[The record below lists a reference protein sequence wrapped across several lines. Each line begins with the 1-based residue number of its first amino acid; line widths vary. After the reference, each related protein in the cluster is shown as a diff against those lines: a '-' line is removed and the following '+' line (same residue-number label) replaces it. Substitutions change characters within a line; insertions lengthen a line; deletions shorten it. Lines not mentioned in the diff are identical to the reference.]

1 MTRERRAIKQ
11 NVARIECRKGANG
24 PELVGYASVFNRYSQ
39 NLGGFVEEVAPGAFT
54 DTLTRANVAGL
65 FNHDVNQLL
74 ATVDSGTLTLEQDAT
89 GLRYV
94 MALDVEDPDAVRVMR
109 KVETQK
115 LRGSSFSFRT
125 LDEEWSATEQ
135 GFPLRRLLAV
145 ELYDVGPVTNPA
157 YLSTEEAGAQVALR
171 CLATKLDLPEAR
183 VLSATPDELRLLIAG
198 EEPPAGPPHE
208 MQGPTGAAARAARL
222 AELRF
227 GLDDHERALAGLR

>member
-1 MTRERRAIKQ
+1 MREQRGLKQSVAGVEVRA
-11 NVARIECRKGANG
+11 GSSG

-65 FNHDVNQLL
+65 MNHDVNELL
-74 ATVDSGTLTLEQDAT
+74 ATTASGTLSLEQDAT

-94 MALDVEDPDAVRVMR
+94 MQLDELDPTAVGAKR
-109 KVETQK
+109 KVETGK

-125 LDEEWSATEQ
+125 LSDEWSATEQ

-157 YLSTEEAGAQVALR
+157 YLSTEEAGASVALR
-171 CLATKLDLPEAR
+171 SLSKHLNIELDALARLEPAEVRSMILGEKIEPGAPE
-183 VLSATPDELRLLIAG
+183 ELQAHG
-198 EEPPAGPPHE
+198 F
-208 MQGPTGAAARAARL
+208 AARSARL

-227 GLDDHERALAGLR
+227 RAEQQDRALLNIR